1 MHTPV
6 PSSCHG
12 VRRMHFLMIEGRHDR
27 HIGQCTRITFI
38 ALTST
43 LTCEEDCRMLFSP
56 GSDEIYKESLAL
68 HQDKKGKL
76 GIRSK
81 VPLKTKH
88 DLSLAYTPGVA
99 EVCRQIADN
108 KNLVYR
114 YTLKSN
120 TIAIVTDGSAVLGLG
135 NIGGYAAIPV
145 MEGKAILFKEFAGID
160 AFPICFESSRTD
172 FINYIRNI
180 APVFGG
186 INLEDIA
193 APRCF
198 EVEDAL
204 QDIGIPVMHD
214 DQHGTAVV
222 VLAALIN
229 ACRVTGKKF
238 EEVNI
243 VICGAGAAGYAI
255 TRLLKC
261 IGYNPDVCTT
271 VNEIIVCDTRGTIFR
286 GREGLYQN
294 KYKFILAEETN
305 RRALA
310 GSLADAM
317 AGADVFIGVSAP
329 GVVTEEMIRS
339 MDPDPIVFAMAN
351 PVPEIWPDQAKLAGA
366 GIVGTGRSDFP
377 NQINNVL
384 AFPGIFRGALDAHA
398 TRITD
403 EMKIAAAHAIADY
416 LPRPQRERILPNIL
430 DKDVTKAVAK
440 AVADAAEK
448 CGCSR
453 HV

>member
-1 MHTPV
+1 
-6 PSSCHG
+6 
-12 VRRMHFLMIEGRHDR
+12 
-27 HIGQCTRITFI
+27 
-38 ALTST
+38 
-43 LTCEEDCRMLFSP
+43 MLFSP
-56 GSDEIYKESLAL
+56 GSDEIYKEALAL
-68 HQDKKGKL
+68 HEKNKGKL
-76 GIRSK
+76 EIRSK

-99 EVCRQIADN
+99 EVCREIAKD
-108 KNLVYR
+108 KNLAYR
-114 YTLKSN
+114 YTLKAN

-160 AFPICFESSRTD
+160 AFPLCFENYQTD
-172 FINYIRNI
+172 FTDQIRNI

-193 APRCF
+193 APKCF

-229 ACRVTGKKF
+229 ACKVTGKKF
-238 EEVNI
+238 EDLNI

-271 VNEIIVCDTRGTIFR
+271 VNEIIVCDTKGTIFR

-294 KYKFILAEETN
+294 KYKFIIAEETN
-305 RRALA
+305 RPALA

-317 AGADVFIGVSAP
+317 TGADVFIGVSAP
-329 GVVTEEMIRS
+329 GVVNEEMIRS
-339 MDPDPIVFAMAN
+339 MNTDPIVFAMAN
-351 PVPEIWPDQAKLAGA
+351 PVPEIWPDAAKRAGA
-366 GIVGTGRSDFP
+366 GVVGTGRSDFP

-384 AFPGIFRGALDAHA
+384 AFPGIFRGALDARA

-416 LPRPQRERILPNIL
+416 VPRPQRDRILPNIL
-430 DKDVTKAVAK
+430 DKEVTKAVAK

>member
-1 MHTPV
+1 ME
-6 PSSCHG
+6 
-12 VRRMHFLMIEGRHDR
+12 R
-27 HIGQCTRITFI
+27 
-38 ALTST
+38 AL
-43 LTCEEDCRMLFSP
+43 MLFTP
-56 GSDEIYKESLAL
+56 GSDEIYQEALAL
-68 HQDKKGKL
+68 HEHNKGKL
-76 GIRSK
+76 EIRSK
-81 VPLKTKH
+81 VPLKTRH

-99 EVCRQIADN
+99 EVCREIAKD
-108 KNLVYR
+108 KTLAYR
-114 YTLKSN
+114 YTMKAN
-120 TIAIVTDGSAVLGLG
+120 TIAIITDGSAVLGLG
-135 NIGGYAAIPV
+135 NIGADAAIPV

-160 AFPICFESSRTD
+160 AFPLCFENCQAGFSD
-172 FINYIRNI
+172 QIRNI

-229 ACRVTGKKF
+229 ACRVTGKKY
-238 EEVNI
+238 EDLTI

-261 IGYNPDVCTT
+261 IGYNPDVCST
-271 VNEIIVCDTRGTIFR
+271 VHELIVCDTRGTIFR

-294 KYKFILAEETN
+294 KYKVILAEETN
-305 RRALA
+305 RQALA

-329 GVVTEEMIRS
+329 GVVTEEMVRS
-339 MDPDPIVFAMAN
+339 MNKDPVVFAMAN
-351 PVPEIWPDQAKLAGA
+351 PVPEIWPAAAKRAGA
-366 GIVGTGRSDFP
+366 AIVGTGRSDFP

-384 AFPGIFRGALDAHA
+384 AFPGIFRGALDARA

-403 EMKIAAAHAIADY
+403 EMKIAAAHAIAEY
-416 LPRPQRERILPNIL
+416 VPRPKRDHILPNIL
-430 DKDVTKAVAK
+430 DKEVTKAVAK
-440 AVADAAEK
+440 AVADAAGK

>member
-1 MHTPV
+1 M
-6 PSSCHG
+6 
-12 VRRMHFLMIEGRHDR
+12 
-27 HIGQCTRITFI
+27 
-38 ALTST
+38 
-43 LTCEEDCRMLFSP
+43 MLFTP
-56 GSDEIYKESLAL
+56 GSDEIYSESLAL
-68 HQDKKGKL
+68 HEKYRGKL
-76 GIRSK
+76 EVRSK
-81 VPLKTKH
+81 VPIRNKY

-99 EVCRQIADN
+99 EVCREIA
-108 KNLVYR
+108 KNRDLAYR
-114 YTLKSN
+114 YTLKAN

-160 AFPICFESSRTD
+160 AFPVCFENYQTD
-172 FINYIRNI
+172 FTDQIRNI

-193 APRCF
+193 APKCF

-229 ACRVTGKKF
+229 ACRVTGRKF
-238 EEVNI
+238 EDLNI

-261 IGYNPDVCTT
+261 IGYDPDVCTP
-271 VNEIIVCDTRGTIFR
+271 VNEIIVCDTNGTIFR
-286 GREGLYQN
+286 GREGLYRN

-305 RRALA
+305 RPALA

-317 AGADVFIGVSAP
+317 QGADVFIGVSAP
-329 GVVTEEMIRS
+329 GVVTEEMVRS
-339 MDPDPIVFAMAN
+339 MNRDPIVFAMAN
-351 PVPEIWPDQAKLAGA
+351 PVPEIWPDAAKRAGA

-384 AFPGIFRGALDAHA
+384 ASPGIFRGALDARA

-403 EMKIAAAHAIADY
+403 EMKTAAAHAIADY
-416 LPRPQRERILPNIL
+416 VARPQRERILPNIL
-430 DKDVTKAVAK
+430 DKDVTKAVAR
-440 AVADAAEK
+440 AVAGAAEK

>member
-1 MHTPV
+1 
-6 PSSCHG
+6 
-12 VRRMHFLMIEGRHDR
+12 
-27 HIGQCTRITFI
+27 
-38 ALTST
+38 
-43 LTCEEDCRMLFSP
+43 MLFSP

-68 HQDKKGKL
+68 HENFKGKL
-76 GIRSK
+76 EVRSK
-81 VPLKTKH
+81 VPLKNKH

-99 EVCRQIADN
+99 EVCREIAKD
-108 KNLVYR
+108 KNLAYK
-114 YTLKSN
+114 YTMKAN

-135 NIGGYAAIPV
+135 NIGAHAAIPV
-145 MEGKAILFKEFAGID
+145 MEGKAILFREFAGID
-160 AFPICFESSRTD
+160 AFPVCIDNNQASFIDQIRT
-172 FINYIRNI
+172 IV
-180 APVFGG
+180 PVFGG

-229 ACRVTGKKF
+229 ACKVTGKKF
-238 EEVNI
+238 EDLNI

-271 VNEIIVCDTRGTIFR
+271 VNEIIVCDTKGTIFR

-294 KYKFILAEETN
+294 KYKFIIAEETN
-305 RRALA
+305 RPALA
-310 GSLADAM
+310 GTLADAM
-317 AGADVFIGVSAP
+317 TGADVFIGVSAP
-329 GVVTEEMIRS
+329 EVVNEDMIRS
-339 MDPDPIVFAMAN
+339 MNPDPIVFAMAN
-351 PVPEIWPDQAKLAGA
+351 PVPEIWPDAAKRAGA
-366 GIVGTGRSDFP
+366 GVIGTGRSDFP

-384 AFPGIFRGALDAHA
+384 AFPGIFRGALDARA

-416 LPRPQRERILPNIL
+416 VPRPQRDRILPNIL

-440 AVADAAEK
+440 AVAGAAGK

>member
-1 MHTPV
+1 
-6 PSSCHG
+6 
-12 VRRMHFLMIEGRHDR
+12 
-27 HIGQCTRITFI
+27 
-38 ALTST
+38 
-43 LTCEEDCRMLFSP
+43 MLFSP
-56 GSDEIYKESLAL
+56 GSDEIYQEALAL
-68 HQDKKGKL
+68 HENHKGKL
-76 GIRSK
+76 EIRSK
-81 VPLKTKH
+81 VPLKTRH

-99 EVCRQIADN
+99 EVCREIAKD
-108 KNLVYR
+108 KNLAYR
-114 YTLKSN
+114 YTMKAN

-135 NIGGYAAIPV
+135 NIGGDAAIPV

-160 AFPICFESSRTD
+160 AFPLCFENCQAGFSD
-172 FINYIRNI
+172 QIRNI

-229 ACRVTGKKF
+229 ACRVTGKKY
-238 EEVNI
+238 EDLTI

-261 IGYNPDVCTT
+261 IGYNPDVCST
-271 VNEIIVCDTRGTIFR
+271 VHEIIVCDTKGTIFR

-305 RRALA
+305 RQALA

-329 GVVTEEMIRS
+329 GVVDEEMVRS
-339 MDPDPIVFAMAN
+339 MNKDPVIFAMAN
-351 PVPEIWPDQAKLAGA
+351 PIPEIWPDAAKRAGA
-366 GIVGTGRSDFP
+366 AIVGTGRSDFP

-384 AFPGIFRGALDAHA
+384 AFPGIFRGALDARA

-403 EMKIAAAHAIADY
+403 EMKIAAAHAIAECV
-416 LPRPQRERILPNIL
+416 PRPQRDRILPNIL
-430 DKDVTKAVAK
+430 DKEVTKAVAK
-440 AVADAAEK
+440 AVTDAAGK

>member
-1 MHTPV
+1 
-6 PSSCHG
+6 
-12 VRRMHFLMIEGRHDR
+12 
-27 HIGQCTRITFI
+27 
-38 ALTST
+38 
-43 LTCEEDCRMLFSP
+43 MLFSP
-56 GSDEIYKESLAL
+56 GSDEIYKEAL
-68 HQDKKGKL
+68 VLHEKNKGKL
-76 GIRSK
+76 EVRSK

-99 EVCRQIADN
+99 EVCREIAKD
-108 KNLVYR
+108 KNLAYK
-114 YTLKSN
+114 YTMKAN

-160 AFPICFESSRTD
+160 AFPLCFE
-172 FINYIRNI
+172 NYQTSFSDQIRNI
-180 APVFGG
+180 SPVFGG

-229 ACRVTGKKF
+229 ACKVTGKKF
-238 EEVNI
+238 ENLNI

-261 IGYNPDVCTT
+261 IGYNPDVCSI
-271 VNEIIVCDTRGTIFR
+271 VNEIIVCDTKGTIFR

-294 KYKFILAEETN
+294 KYKFIIGEETN
-305 RRALA
+305 RPALA

-329 GVVTEEMIRS
+329 GVVNEEMIRS
-339 MDPDPIVFAMAN
+339 MNTDPIVFALAN
-351 PVPEIWPDQAKLAGA
+351 PVPEIWPDAAKRAGA
-366 GIVGTGRSDFP
+366 AVVGTGRSDFP

-384 AFPGIFRGALDAHA
+384 VFPGIFRGALDARA
-398 TRITD
+398 TKITD
-403 EMKIAAAHAIADY
+403 EMKVAAAHAIAGY
-416 LPRPQRERILPNIL
+416 VPRPQRDHILPNIL
-430 DKDVTKAVAK
+430 DKGVTKAVAK
-440 AVADAAEK
+440 AVADAAVK